1 MNDLAS
7 IVANVQ
13 TALGTPPA
21 RLLMHPKTLDALRE
35 VAPQYVAV
43 SEQGAPLVCGVPA
56 VTSEWMTLGLI
67 YGLPKG
73 EASP

>member
-35 VAPQYVAV
+35 VGPQHVTID
-43 SEQGAPLVCGVPA
+43 EQGSPLACGVPVVA
-56 VTSEWMTLGLI
+56 REWMPLGVV
-67 YGLPKG
+67 YGLPKDG
-73 EASP
+73 VLP